1 MNLYGNHGKIKI
13 CNMKVNVCFYTDENF
28 RIRENILIDDLK
40 SKGFDKIYNY
50 RAEDVK
56 QGDFYLENK
65 ELLDLEKGDGY
76 WVWKP
81 KIILDTFNNM
91 EFGDVLLYIDAGDK
105 LNGDI
110 VNSLRDFFKTE
121 DYYFTNWNGVRIKQ
135 KHATKRDC
143 FVLMGC
149 DEEKYHDVAQVEAGI
164 IGVKKTKEMITFFE
178 EYLFFC
184 RNKQIVSDDENIHGE
199 NFPGW
204 QFHRWDQSI
213 LTNLIVKNNL
223 KFSNSFINN
232 ITHNFFLP

>member
-105 LNGDI
+105 LNGEI
-110 VNSLRDFFKTE
+110 VNSMKDFFKTE
-121 DYYFTNWNGVRIKQ
+121 DYYYLKEQINIGKDSYSKITIIKNDKIIGYKFCNNDKILLEVEIIEFQNIKGLYLPQKIKINWIEESIKQ
-135 KHATKRDC
+135 EWTLGKI
-143 FVLMGC
+143 
-149 DEEKYHDVAQVEAGI
+149 EINSNYNEW
-164 IGVKKTKEMITFFE
+164 EMPN
-178 EYLFFC
+178 YK
-184 RNKQIVSDDENIHGE
+184 NKI
-199 NFPGW
+199 
-204 QFHRWDQSI
+204 
-213 LTNLIVKNNL
+213 NLIDY
-223 KFSNSFINN
+223 
-232 ITHNFFLP
+232 